1 MDSLL
6 VSVNWEDV
14 ILVGSALGI
23 FTGSKYMHGKIAR
36 PKPNGNSFNKDLC
49 DERHK
54 VIDQRHQE
62 VKEDFQT
69 VFTKLDKIMDHLVGK

>member
-1 MDSLL
+1 MDNILAA
-6 VSVNWEDV
+6 VNWEDL
-14 ILVGSALGI
+14 ILVGSALGL
-23 FTGSKYMHGKIAR
+23 FTGSKYMHGRATKA
-36 PKPNGNSFNKDLC
+36 KLNGSSFNKDLC

-69 VFTKLDKIMDHLVGK
+69 VFTKLDKIMDLVRK